1 MKRLKTTVLPL
12 LLLIGLIGGSSC
24 REYYYYEADLLISV
38 QGLLSGNPREGLPV
52 QVFETEYDA
61 ENLIYPITPLVYTDY
76 YGEILVIG
84 LDPGRNYYVR
94 VDALLSTKIKSTGSL
109 REGSN
114 QVTVRFL

>member
-1 MKRLKTTVLPL
+1 MKRLKSTTLMI
-12 LLLIGLIGGSSC
+12 LLLIGLFGVTSC
-24 REYYYYEADLLISV
+24 HEHYYYEADLMISV

-61 ENLIYPITPLVYTDY
+61 EHLIYPITPLVYTDY
-76 YGEILVIG
+76 YGEVLVLG
-84 LDPGRNYYVR
+84 LEPGRNYYVR

-114 QVTVRFL
+114 QVTLRFL